1 MIKKFALTIFI
12 TLISLCIPLSALAQ
26 NFEPENV
33 LDVNLVF
40 EGGSVNITSIKKRQG
55 FSPDYLNQPNSAYRL
70 QVIDKSDIIAF
81 EIKFILPTTYVQ
93 EGFENSSTPSA
104 KVNSIEVP
112 TKTITIPFFENAKE
126 IKIINP
132 LGEQAATQNLE
143 TITNNNIDKPQ
154 SSAKKTFFYLL
165 GTILTAG
172 IIGTGAYFI
181 KKKIFPDEA
190 KLN

>member
-181 KKKIFPDEA
+181 KKKIFPSEA